1 MGRGCPATHGLM
13 PSSSLSDATA
23 QGSEMFFYPH
33 ETHVSSPGHV
43 PSPDAAGSPGQKA
56 QCHVLDYGYP
66 QHPTSAD
73 TVLSSPGVALIWTPK
88 KDKKPVGSQV
98 TAGLT

>member
-1 MGRGCPATHGLM
+1 M